1 MVKMTI
7 SQDAI
12 NFLKNRGYDKHE
24 IILIVDGG
32 GGDYSIEGGSCNIG
46 MDYSLISLDTMKHD
60 SRYSVKI
67 ENNADFEIYTSDY
80 DLAFLGDNLVLDIH
94 DTTLRLRNDS
104 GILTGAVKIA
114 KASFLA
120 EQAKKGII
128 IQKKLLINSFT
139 LKYKFESFYLP

>member
-128 IQKKLLINSFT
+128 SQKKLLINSFT

>member
-24 IILIVDGG
+24 ILLIVDGG
-32 GGDYSIEGGSCNIG
+32 GGDYYIEGGSCNIG

-60 SRYSVKI
+60 PRYSVKI
-67 ENNADFEIYTSDY
+67 ENNANFAVYTSDY
-80 DLAFLGDNLVLDIH
+80 DLAFLGDNLILDIH

-104 GILTGAVKIA
+104 GILTGAVKMA
-114 KASFLA
+114 KAGFLA
-120 EQAKKGII
+120 ERAKEGIVG
-128 IQKKLLINSFT
+128 QKNC
-139 LKYKFESFYLP
+139 

>member
-12 NFLKNRGYDKHE
+12 DFLKNRSYNKHE
-24 IILIVDGG
+24 ILLIVDGG

-60 SRYSVKI
+60 PRYSVKI
-67 ENNADFEIYTSDY
+67 ENNANFEIYMGNMT
-80 DLAFLGDNLVLDIH
+80 VKILDIH

-120 EQAKKGII
+120 ERAKEGII
-128 IQKKLLINSFT
+128 DQKNC
-139 LKYKFESFYLP
+139 

>member
-46 MDYSLISLDTMKHD
+46 IDYSLISLDTMKHD

-80 DLAFLGDNLVLDIH
+80 DLAFLGDNLILDIH

-120 EQAKKGII
+120 KRAKEGII
-128 IQKKLLINSFT
+128 GSKNC
-139 LKYKFESFYLP
+139 

>member
-12 NFLKNRGYDKHE
+12 NFLKNRDYDQHE
-24 IILIVDGG
+24 LILIVDGG

-46 MDYSLISLDTMKHD
+46 MDYSLISLDTMGHD

-67 ENNADFEIYTSDY
+67 ENNAGFKIYTSDY
-80 DLAFLGDNLVLDIH
+80 DLAFLGDNLILDIH
-94 DTTLRLRNDS
+94 NTTLRLRNDS

-120 EQAKKGII
+120 ERAKEGII
-128 IQKKLLINSFT
+128 GQKNC
-139 LKYKFESFYLP
+139 

>member
-12 NFLKNRGYDKHE
+12 NFLRNRGYDKHE

-94 DTTLRLRNDS
+94 DTTLRPEDLLAARFKS
-104 GILTGAVKIA
+104 GGRY
-114 KASFLA
+114 
-120 EQAKKGII
+120 
-128 IQKKLLINSFT
+128 
-139 LKYKFESFYLP
+139 YKNR

>member
-7 SQDAI
+7 SQDAT
-12 NFLKNRGYDKHE
+12 NFLKNRGYNKHE
-24 IILIVDGG
+24 ILLIVDGG

-60 SRYSVKI
+60 PRYSIKI
-67 ENNADFEIYTSDY
+67 ENNASFAIYTSDY
-80 DLAFLGDNLVLDIH
+80 DLAFLGDNLILDIH
-94 DTTLRLRNDS
+94 DTSLRLRNDS

-120 EQAKKGII
+120 ERAKQGIVD
-128 IQKKLLINSFT
+128 QKNC
-139 LKYKFESFYLP
+139 

>member
-7 SQDAI
+7 SQAAI

-24 IILIVDGG
+24 ILLIVDGG

-60 SRYSVKI
+60 PRYSVKI
-67 ENNADFEIYTSDY
+67 ENNANFAIYTSDY
-80 DLAFLGDNLVLDIH
+80 DLAFLGDNLILDIH

-104 GILTGAVKIA
+104 GILTGAVKMA

-120 EQAKKGII
+120 ERAKEGIVG
-128 IQKKLLINSFT
+128 QKNC
-139 LKYKFESFYLP
+139 

>member
-24 IILIVDGG
+24 ILLIVDGG

-60 SRYSVKI
+60 PRYSVKI
-67 ENNADFEIYTSDY
+67 ENNANFAIYTSDY
-80 DLAFLGDNLVLDIH
+80 DLAFLGDNLILDIH

-104 GILTGAVKIA
+104 GILTGAVKMA

-120 EQAKKGII
+120 ERAKEGSVG
-128 IQKKLLINSFT
+128 QKNC
-139 LKYKFESFYLP
+139 

>member
-46 MDYSLISLDTMKHD
+46 MDYSLISLDAMKHD

-94 DTTLRLRNDS
+94 DDTTLRLRNDS

-128 IQKKLLINSFT
+128 SQKNC
-139 LKYKFESFYLP
+139 

>member
-24 IILIVDGG
+24 IILIV
-32 GGDYSIEGGSCNIG
+32 EGGSCNIG

-128 IQKKLLINSFT
+128 SQKNC
-139 LKYKFESFYLP
+139 

>member
-67 ENNADFEIYTSDY
+67 ENM
-80 DLAFLGDNLVLDIH
+80 L
-94 DTTLRLRNDS
+94 
-104 GILTGAVKIA
+104 
-114 KASFLA
+114 
-120 EQAKKGII
+120 
-128 IQKKLLINSFT
+128 T
-139 LKYKFESFYLP
+139 LKFMPPIMI

>member
-1 MVKMTI
+1 MIKMII
-7 SQDAI
+7 SQEAI
-12 NFLKNRGYDKHE
+12 DFLINRGYNKHE
-24 IILIVDGG
+24 ILLIVDGG

-60 SRYSVKI
+60 PRYSVKI
-67 ENNADFEIYTSDY
+67 ENNANFEIYTSDY
-80 DLAFLGDNLVLDIH
+80 DLAFLGNNLILDVH

-120 EQAKKGII
+120 ERAKEGITD
-128 IQKKLLINSFT
+128 QKNC
-139 LKYKFESFYLP
+139 

>member
-1 MVKMTI
+1 MVKMRI

-12 NFLKNRGYDKHE
+12 DFLKKRGYNKHE
-24 IILIVDGG
+24 ILLIVDGG

-46 MDYSLISLDTMKHD
+46 MDYSLISPDTMKHD
-60 SRYSVKI
+60 PRYSVKI
-67 ENNADFEIYTSDY
+67 ENNANFEIYTSDY

-128 IQKKLLINSFT
+128 SQKNC
-139 LKYKFESFYLP
+139 